1 MINYKNNN
9 MINKIE
15 TKVKYEVVDN
25 TFGFSYIFDKKEEA
39 EYAEKYLDA
48 LNNFLEFI
56 EYQKDKNKSISI
68 SVKPDKTLYFEGVKW
83 SHYIEPDWMGHHPN
97 GGYEHGMYPRST
109 FYNQFKKRMLI
120 AKIYTSMEA
129 PRDECKWQEV
139 MDVYDD
145 FKIIFPEDKACEI
158 IKNIKFLSIAGVN
171 IMNF

>member
-1 MINYKNNN
+1 

-15 TKVKYEVVDN
+15 TKVKYEVVDK
-25 TFGFSYIFDKKEEA
+25 TFGFTHTFDNKLEA

-56 EYQKDKNKSISI
+56 EYHKDKNKSISI
-68 SVKPDKTLYFEGVKW
+68 SVKPDKTLYFEGVNW

-129 PRDECKWQEV
+129 PRDESKWQEV
-139 MDVYDD
+139 MGVYDD
-145 FKIIFPEDKACEI
+145 FRIIFPEDKACEI
-158 IKNIKFLSIAGVN
+158 IKNIRFLSIAGVN